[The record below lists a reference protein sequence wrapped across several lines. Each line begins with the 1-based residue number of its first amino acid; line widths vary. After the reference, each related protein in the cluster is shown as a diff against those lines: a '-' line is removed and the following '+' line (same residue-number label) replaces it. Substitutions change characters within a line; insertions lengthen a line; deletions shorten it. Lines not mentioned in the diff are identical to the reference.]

1 MSENNRWI
9 IDTAESY
16 YKDGC
21 FKNAVFRKQSFTR
34 GDHDHCFICGQRLSQ
49 YSYSDSEKQGVHSEC
64 GGIWFCTTCFNE
76 YAKYRKLPLER
87 NTIREIEAALEKH
100 QTVVIS
106 LDNEQYFIKNA
117 GSITVE
123 HNGTVAEY
131 KSIADMESCQ
141 LFYGKLLRENI
152 DFIFV
157 GYCDP
162 A

>member
-1 MSENNRWI
+1 MSENNAWI
-9 IDTAESY
+9 RDVAEKY
-16 YKDGC
+16 YQDGW
-21 FKNAVFRKQSFTR
+21 FDQSRFRKAAFTL
-34 GDHDHCFICGQRLSQ
+34 GDHDHCCIDFRKLSQ
-49 YSYSDSEKQGVHSEC
+49 IDYPESEKQGYYSSVD
-64 GGIWFCTTCFNE
+64 GIWFCTTCFNE

-100 QTVVIS
+100 QAVVIS

-123 HNGTVAEY
+123 HNGTAKEY
-131 KSIADMESCQ
+131 ESISDMENRQ
-141 LFYGKLLRENI
+141 LFYGKLLCENI

-157 GYCDP
+157 GYSDP

>member
-1 MSENNRWI
+1 MSENKSWI

-16 YKDGC
+16 YKDGW
-21 FKNAVFRKQSFTR
+21 FKNAMFRKSSCTY
-34 GDHDHCFICGQRLSQ
+34 GDHDHCFICGKRLSQ
-49 YSYSDSEKQGVHSEC
+49 HNYSDSEKKGYHSDC
-64 GGIWFCTTCFNE
+64 GEIWFCTTCFIK

-87 NTIREIEAALEKH
+87 NTIHEIEAALEKH
-100 QTVVIS
+100 QRVVIS

-117 GSITVE
+117 GSVTVE
-123 HNGTVAEY
+123 HNGTVTEY
-131 KSIADMESCQ
+131 ESIADMENRQ